1 MTPEQRDMVL
11 SRLSPKPHQSVYFSG
26 YQYHPPY
33 SVYAPYS
40 RIQLSALDSAL
51 IVCGIAKP
59 KVMQEHLAH
68 TVEETDLMAFQ
79 DHHAYQQEDVELMA
93 QRYDQLPGDR
103 KAMIT
108 TEKDIVRLEPF
119 GGFFARRKLPVFIL
133 PLEVVFLFNQGPAF
147 DLQVKQLLLS
157 FKI

>member
-1 MTPEQRDMVL
+1 
-11 SRLSPKPHQSVYFSG
+11 
-26 YQYHPPY
+26 
-33 SVYAPYS
+33 
-40 RIQLSALDSAL
+40 
-51 IVCGIAKP
+51 
-59 KVMQEHLAH
+59 
-68 TVEETDLMAFQ
+68 MAFQ

-103 KAMIT
+103 KALIT